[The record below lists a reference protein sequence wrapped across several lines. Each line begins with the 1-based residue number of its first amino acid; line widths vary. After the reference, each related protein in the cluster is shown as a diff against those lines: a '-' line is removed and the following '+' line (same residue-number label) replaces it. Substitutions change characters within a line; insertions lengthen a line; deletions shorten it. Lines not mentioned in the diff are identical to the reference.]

1 MAIYWERWQGTIYLR
16 TETDETMKKLII
28 AICISFFVCPNNL
41 YSQELKE
48 KRFQFNLG
56 YFQVESRLR
65 GFSDT
70 GIGLGAEYQFPI
82 IKKIDLDGLGGLGYE
97 KLMNCT
103 TCYSEWFQNG
113 YWIGIGLSKTIQ
125 INSKDTFLAQL
136 RYRRVGFER
145 NEATLLDGEGNVL
158 RYDVADN
165 GQEVLGV
172 RIGYMFPSKL
182 PLVLSYTFEK
192 ASYHWINSLSIGVRL

>member
-1 MAIYWERWQGTIYLR
+1 
-16 TETDETMKKLII
+16 MKNLII
-28 AICISFFVCPNNL
+28 FICLLFFLRPNDL
-41 YSQELKE
+41 FSQEVKE
-48 KRFQFNLG
+48 KRFQIYLG
-56 YFQVESRLR
+56 YLQVESRLR

-70 GIGLGAEYQFPI
+70 GIGLGAEYRFPFV
-82 IKKIDLDGLGGLGYE
+82 KKIGLDGLGGLGYE
-97 KLMNCT
+97 KLLNCH

-113 YWIGIGLSKTIQ
+113 YWMGIGLSKTIQ

-165 GQEVLGV
+165 GQEVLGL
-172 RIGYMFPSKL
+172 RIGYIFPTKL
-182 PLVLSYTFEK
+182 PLALSYTFEK